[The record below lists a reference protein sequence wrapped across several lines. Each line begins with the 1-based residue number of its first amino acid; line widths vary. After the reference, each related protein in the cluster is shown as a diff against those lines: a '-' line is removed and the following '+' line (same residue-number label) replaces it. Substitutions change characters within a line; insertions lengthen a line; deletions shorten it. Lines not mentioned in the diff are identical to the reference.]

1 MIRRA
6 NAADVT
12 ALVEM
17 ARAEHAL
24 SQLKHTPFDE
34 QVCIARFDSAVSGL
48 GSVVFVSE
56 KGGRLD
62 GLIAGAIQ
70 PNLHNRYCTVYELL
84 WFSTGSH
91 GLRLLEAL
99 KNWANRMRATALVV
113 HNYAGISEP
122 EKFTRVMARRGFAAL
137 GASYTMTLEN

>member
-6 NAADVT
+6 IATDVT
-12 ALVEM
+12 ALVEI
-17 ARAEHAL
+17 ARAEHGL

-34 QVCIARFDSAVSGL
+34 RVCIARFESAISGM
-48 GSVVFVSE
+48 GSAVFVSE
-56 KGGRLD
+56 QGGKLD
-62 GLIAGAIQ
+62 GVIVGAIQ
-70 PNLHNRYCTVYELL
+70 PNMHNRFCTVYELM
-84 WFSTGSH
+84 WFATSGA
-91 GLRLLEAL
+91 GMKLLEAL

-122 EKFTRVMARRGFAAL
+122 EKFTRVMARRGFSVL